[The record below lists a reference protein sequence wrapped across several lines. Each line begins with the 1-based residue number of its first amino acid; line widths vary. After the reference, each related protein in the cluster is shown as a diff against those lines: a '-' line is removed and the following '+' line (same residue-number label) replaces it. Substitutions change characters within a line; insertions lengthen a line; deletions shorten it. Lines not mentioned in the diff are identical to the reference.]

1 MVHIAIPLFMFS
13 FLFKFT
19 ERHCVCTKTVR
30 HNNMKSTLAM
40 KHYITLLALSFCITT
55 VRADYGYM
63 NLCEM
68 VQKADYGALG
78 TIVKID
84 KNYFYLKVDK
94 YVLNNLEIDTL
105 PIIKFESWA
114 CAKRFSEYKVGQKE
128 IVFFR
133 KSNYVI
139 DDFELIGYG
148 GGDEYELPIFND
160 TIKYQSSYGKLDS
173 YSLNNFLIAIN
184 DYDKLTENIRGTS
197 KEISTKDIDAFTKKS
212 SLHKLLIKCK
222 GSKQAKDFEIPDR
235 GIIMNLERNYLYE
248 DYENKIFVSNLTSDS
263 IYLTVDD
270 AEVWKEVKY
279 FVVKPKSGW
288 TRRWLN
294 VYSNKAKDE
303 HDVLLNQIF
312 EVIDLPVPTIYFG
325 HSTKDTIAFSYY
337 RDAVPT
343 VGYYLDD
350 LHKDKY
356 LDYKLLSYEY
366 QVTSNN
372 FSETFKIKSEYGT
385 KEFQERI
392 RYLKSGD
399 KITMSNI
406 FVLYPNNIV
415 KKINNRTVIIKKEK

>member
-1 MVHIAIPLFMFS
+1 
-13 FLFKFT
+13 
-19 ERHCVCTKTVR
+19 
-30 HNNMKSTLAM
+30 M

-197 KEISTKDIDAFTKKS
+197 KEISTKDIDAFTKK
-212 SLHKLLIKCK
+212 
-222 GSKQAKDFEIPDR
+222 
-235 GIIMNLERNYLYE
+235 II
-248 DYENKIFVSNLTSDS
+248 FT
-263 IYLTVDD
+263 
-270 AEVWKEVKY
+270 
-279 FVVKPKSGW
+279 
-288 TRRWLN
+288 
-294 VYSNKAKDE
+294 
-303 HDVLLNQIF
+303 
-312 EVIDLPVPTIYFG
+312 
-325 HSTKDTIAFSYY
+325 
-337 RDAVPT
+337 
-343 VGYYLDD
+343 
-350 LHKDKY
+350 
-356 LDYKLLSYEY
+356 
-366 QVTSNN
+366 
-372 FSETFKIKSEYGT
+372 
-385 KEFQERI
+385 
-392 RYLKSGD
+392 
-399 KITMSNI
+399 
-406 FVLYPNNIV
+406 
-415 KKINNRTVIIKKEK
+415 